1 MYEFLDK
8 HTLLIWVVLA
18 LCFAALL
25 TFALIV
31 PEFKP
36 IDDQAAVLYS
46 KAETVEKDF
55 SSVLGMSDV
64 TISFYESET
73 EVIFKEKDCTLKMI
87 YDKEGVVLTKMLE
100 DGRLCNSPVGFCFAV
115 FLVLALSAFLAFALL
130 MVITEFCEKRYNCKK
145 HKEQANANNEQNK
158 IV

>member
-8 HTLLIWVVLA
+8 HTFVIWVVLA
-18 LCFAALL
+18 LCFAVVL

-55 SSVLGMSDV
+55 SSVLEMSDV
-64 TISFYESET
+64 TISFFESEIKVT
-73 EVIFKEKDCTLKMI
+73 LKEKFCTLNITYAKDGTI
-87 YDKEGVVLTKMLE
+87 IAKQLE
-100 DGRLCNSPVGFCFAV
+100 NSRLCDTLPGLIFGI
-115 FLVLALSAFLAFALL
+115 VLLLFVSAMISFIF
-130 MVITEFCEKRYNCKK
+130 VYVVESICKK
-145 HKEQANANNEQNK
+145 WYYYKKRKEQANAK
-158 IV
+158 